1 MSTTPLT
8 FRTAEETEMNDHT
21 ASADE
26 AQFGRGAAPLID
38 VAGLSLSYGPV
49 HALDGLDLS
58 LQPGQIVGLLGENG
72 CGKTTLLKILAGVLS
87 GFEGQVSIAGHQPG
101 PESKAR
107 VSFLPD
113 TSFLPDSARVTYCL
127 DLYDDF
133 FADFQREKARDLIGF
148 FGLPE
153 TLRLKQMSKG
163 MREKVQIAL
172 AMSRDAS
179 VFLLDEPISGVDPA
193 ARQVILDGLLRNLE
207 PDSLLVIATHLVHD
221 LEPLLDGVVLMRHGR
236 VIAQGDADDLRAQHG
251 ASLDQIFKE
260 TFR

>member
-1 MSTTPLT
+1 
-8 FRTAEETEMNDHT
+8 
-21 ASADE
+21 
-26 AQFGRGAAPLID
+26 
-38 VAGLSLSYGPV
+38 
-49 HALDGLDLS
+49 
-58 LQPGQIVGLLGENG
+58 
-72 CGKTTLLKILAGVLS
+72 
-87 GFEGQVSIAGHQPG
+87 
-101 PESKAR
+101 
-107 VSFLPD
+107 
-113 TSFLPDSARVTYCL
+113 
-127 DLYDDF
+127 
-133 FADFQREKARDLIGF
+133 
-148 FGLPE
+148 
-153 TLRLKQMSKG
+153 MSKG

-221 LEPLLDGVVLMRHGR
+221 LEPLLDGVVMMRHGR

>member
-1 MSTTPLT
+1 MSAD
-8 FRTAEETEMNDHT
+8 TAHPTDHT
-21 ASADE
+21 ST
-26 AQFGRGAAPLID
+26 PLID
-38 VAGLSLSYGPV
+38 VTGLTMKYGPV
-49 HALDGLDLS
+49 HALQGVDLT

-72 CGKTTLLKILAGVLS
+72 CGKTTLLKILAGVLA
-87 GFEGQVSIAGHQPG
+87 GYGGDVRIAGHEPG

-127 DLYDDF
+127 DLYADF
-133 FADFQREKARDLIGF
+133 FADFQTEKARDLIGF
-148 FGLPE
+148 FGLAE
-153 TLRLKQMSKG
+153 SSRLKEMSKG

-172 AMSRDAS
+172 AMSRDAR

-193 ARQVILDGLLRNLE
+193 ARQVILDGLLRNL
-207 PDSLLVIATHLVHD
+207 DQGSLLLISTHLVHD

-236 VIAQGDADDLRAQHG
+236 VIAQGDADDLRTQHT

-260 TFR
+260 TYR